1 MSETKK
7 GLGMGIGIVAGG
19 CGCLLLFCLMIGG
32 CFMIVGKGV
41 QEVQKEQERQEK
53 QEFERVQQEV
63 DLIYVS
69 ANDLMQD
76 CTDNKIAAEMKYKGK
91 VLVVNGIIQSMGN
104 DVFGDMPHVKLK
116 TGHIIACVHCSF
128 RERDRENLATLQTGQ
143 NITIRGMVDSI
154 AGDVWLKNCS
164 IEQ

>member
-7 GLGMGIGIVAGG
+7 GISMGVGIIIGG
-19 CGCLLLFCLMIGG
+19 CGCLVIVCLLIGGCLMI
-32 CFMIVGKGV
+32 VGTGV
-41 QEVQKEQERQEK
+41 NEMQKEQERIGLQEA
-53 QEFERVQQEV
+53 ERVQQAE
-63 DLIYVS
+63 DLIFIS

-91 VLVVNGIIQSMGN
+91 VIVVNGVVQSMGN
-104 DVFGDMPHVKLK
+104 DVIGGMPHVKLK
-116 TGHIIACVHCSF
+116 TGHIIARIHCSF
-128 RERDRENLATLQTGQ
+128 RERDREMLASLQAGQ
-143 NITIRGMVDSI
+143 NIAIRGLVDSI